1 MPLPGLWDFEK
12 VPVFFMTP
20 MIGFMLKG
28 AGISLQVFFL
38 TLLFSVPLAMPIA
51 FGRMSKNRVIRGFVS
66 LYLLIMRG
74 TPLILQLIF
83 IYFTP
88 KYLYAFLNSSF
99 EALIPSPGFW
109 SGLRFVLSYNRF
121 TAVVIAFALNYA
133 AYFAEIY
140 RGGIESIPR
149 GQYEAAK
156 VLGFTGSQTFG
167 RIVLPQ
173 VVKRILPAS
182 GNEVITLVKD
192 TALAQVIGVAELF
205 HAAQNASAREFSTT
219 PIFIAGL
226 FYLIMNWVVSV
237 VFARFEKKLSYYL

>member
-1 MPLPGLWDFEK
+1 MVK
-12 VPVFFMTP
+12 
-20 MIGFMLKG
+20 MIGFMLQG
-28 AGISLQVFFL
+28 AGISLEIFFL
-38 TLLFSVPLAMPIA
+38 TLIFSLPLALPIA
-51 FGRMSKNRVIRGFVS
+51 LGRMSKNPAVRSIIK

-83 IYFTP
+83 IYFAP
-88 KYLYAFLNSSF
+88 KYLYAFLNNSF
-99 EALIPSPGFW
+99 SHLIGSPGFW
-109 SGLRFVLSYNRF
+109 NVVRTILSYNRF
-121 TAVVIAFALNYA
+121 TAVIIAFVLNYA

-140 RGGIESIPR
+140 RGGIESISR

-173 VVKRILPAS
+173 VIKRILPAT

-205 HAAQNASAREFSTT
+205 HAAQNAASREFSTM
-219 PIFIAGL
+219 PIFMAGV
-226 FYLIMNWVVSV
+226 FYLIMNWAVSAA
-237 VFARFEKKLSYYL
+237 FSQCERKLSYYS

>member
-1 MPLPGLWDFEK
+1 MQS
-12 VPVFFMTP
+12 

-28 AGISLQVFFL
+28 AGTSLEVFFL
-38 TLLFSVPLAMPIA
+38 TLLFSLPLALPVA
-51 FGRMSKNRVIRGFVS
+51 LGRMSKNQVLRGFVS
-66 LYLLIMRG
+66 FYLLIMRG

-83 IYFTP
+83 IYFAP
-88 KYLYAFLNSSF
+88 KYLYIFLKTQLGGLIVSESF
-99 EALIPSPGFW
+99 W
-109 SGLRFVLSYNRF
+109 NGLRFILSYDRF
-121 TAVVIAFALNYA
+121 AAVVIAFTLNYA

-156 VLGFTGSQTFG
+156 VLGFTRPQTFG

-173 VVKRILPAS
+173 VVKRILPAM

-192 TALAQVIGVAELF
+192 TALAQIIGVAELF
-205 HAAQNASAREFSTT
+205 HAAQTASAREFSTT

-226 FYLIMNWVVSV
+226 FYLVMNWAVS
-237 VFARFEKKLSYYL
+237 FTFTRFEKKLSYYV